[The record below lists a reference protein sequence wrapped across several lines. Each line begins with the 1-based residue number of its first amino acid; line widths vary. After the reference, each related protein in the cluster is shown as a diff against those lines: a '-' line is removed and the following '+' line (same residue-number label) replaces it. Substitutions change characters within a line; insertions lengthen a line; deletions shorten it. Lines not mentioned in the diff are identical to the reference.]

1 MTEALLIAGTGALV
15 GLGFFAAIT
24 AFVPQMPDLR
34 TAVATLTTTELDPV
48 RHSSDRRDRIGAW
61 LSSRAPRLPGTAVS
75 DADLDLLG
83 LTPAQHYYRKGVG
96 ALIGFAAPLALPV
109 LFAALGMPR
118 ELTAFMGLVPLLA
131 AVMGWF
137 APDSTVRSRA
147 KRARVDFARA
157 AAVFLEF
164 VAGALRSGQHA
175 PVALRSAAAGGQ
187 SWPFRRIAL
196 RLQRARATGQHPWDA
211 LAELGDELR
220 VPELRDAGTI
230 VALAG
235 QAGGSVYEAL
245 MNRGIAARTEN
256 LTDYQAEENARTQG
270 LSVPQLISSFLVV
283 AIVFIPFLAVLLQ
296 PQQVLP

>member
-1 MTEALLIAGTGALV
+1 MTEALLIAAAGGLV
-15 GLGFFAAIT
+15 GLGLFAAIT

-34 TAVATLTTTELDPV
+34 LAVATLTTTELDPV
-48 RHSSDRRDRIGAW
+48 RHSTDRRNRIGAW
-61 LSSRAPRLPGTAVS
+61 LSSRAPRLPGGVVS
-75 DADLDLLG
+75 DADLDILG
-83 LTPAQHYYRKGVG
+83 ITPAQHYYRKGMG
-96 ALIGFAAPLALPV
+96 ALIGFAAPLLLPV
-109 LFAALGMPR
+109 VVAALGLPTA
-118 ELTAFMGLVPLLA
+118 LAAFMGLVPLLA
-131 AVMGWF
+131 AVMGWLT
-137 APDSTVRSRA
+137 PDAAVRSRA
-147 KRARVDFARA
+147 KRARNDFARA

-175 PVALRSAAAGGQ
+175 PVALRSAAAGGA
-187 SWPFRRIAL
+187 SWPFRRIDL

-235 QAGGSVYEAL
+235 QSGGSVYEAL

-256 LTDYQAEENARTQG
+256 LTDYQSAENARTQG
-270 LSVPQLISSFLVV
+270 LSVPQLVSSFLVV
-283 AIVFIPFLAVLLQ
+283 AIVFIPFLAALMQ